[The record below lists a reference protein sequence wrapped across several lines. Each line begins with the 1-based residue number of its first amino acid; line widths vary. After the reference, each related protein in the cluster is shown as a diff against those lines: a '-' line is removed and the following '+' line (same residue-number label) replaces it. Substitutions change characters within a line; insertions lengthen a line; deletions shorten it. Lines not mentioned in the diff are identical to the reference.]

1 MSGAGWT
8 LVHQHTRRARLLS
21 IHLART
27 WTAKWPISGNG
38 AEWTCSL
45 QRQCRAGFSERAM
58 LPIVRGEMT
67 SRDELRY
74 HPVSAGHDD
83 QLVTTEIFSLRAAIN
98 EVRRQFVRMRAD
110 ADTATQW
117 FPCA

>member
-1 MSGAGWT
+1 
-8 LVHQHTRRARLLS
+8 
-21 IHLART
+21 
-27 WTAKWPISGNG
+27 
-38 AEWTCSL
+38 
-45 QRQCRAGFSERAM
+45 M

-74 HPVSAGHDD
+74 HPVSAEHDD

-98 EVRRQFVRMRAD
+98 EVRRHFVRMRAD
-110 ADTATQW
+110 ADTAAQW